1 MRYLI
6 RAVKY
11 MVYFAIVFIII
22 VCIVYMFSTQK
33 LAGMSLLD
41 LFKEGSLFKILLLFI
56 GFSLIYPALS
66 FQKKEILVDGPFTKY
81 AEMVDGVMKGLNY
94 KKETEQEGKVTY
106 RCAGGYAR
114 FSRMF
119 EDRITFDTTAS
130 PFTVEGYRKD
140 LLRILSALNYRIRQE
155 RGDDAQ

>member
-11 MVYFAIVFIII
+11 MVYFAIVFIVI

-33 LAGMSLLD
+33 LAGMSLID
-41 LFKEGSLFKILLLFI
+41 LFKEGSLFKILLLFF

-66 FQKKEILVDGPFTKY
+66 FQKKEILVDGHFTKY
-81 AEMVDGVMKGLNY
+81 AETVDAVMKSLNY
-94 KKETEQEGKVTY
+94 KKETETEDSVSY
-106 RCAGGYAR
+106 RCTGGYAR
-114 FSRMF
+114 LSRMY
-119 EDRITFDTTAS
+119 EDRITFDKTVT

-140 LLRILSALNYRIRQE
+140 ILRILSALTYRIRQE
-155 RGDDAQ
+155 SGDDQE